1 MSAISRAGWLLSGLL
16 FSGAAAAQ
24 TTACRHPDFPQE
36 VRCGVVQQP
45 LNPDQPAGTKVDI
58 HYVVLPSQDKN
69 KLPDAV
75 FLLAGGPGQSAI
87 QLAAAGNGMLGRLNK
102 RRDLVFVDQR
112 GTGKS
117 AGLQCPELEKDDF
130 SSDDDVMF
138 QRMEQCR
145 IRLQNLPHGQL
156 DQYITSIA
164 VKDLEAVRRQQGYA
178 QINLV
183 GVSYGTRVGLEYLRQ
198 FPAQVRRLVLDGVVP
213 PDMRLPAE
221 DNAAAIEGIFRFCE
235 QDKACNQAY
244 PDLKGQ
250 WNHLL
255 QSLPQKVNLQHP
267 RTGQMHSVTMRTGSV
282 TTMVQRALY
291 VPSQTAML
299 PYAISRA
306 AHGDFL
312 PMTTLSGAG
321 NLPGAAS
328 MSYGMHYA
336 VWCSE
341 ALQRPA
347 AKNDG
352 SIFMLQAEEN
362 YQRICKNWPRAR
374 VPEAFYTIAPSPVPV
389 LLLSGGIDPVTPT
402 RHGDK
407 VAKALGQ
414 KTLHISVQHAGH
426 GMLMN
431 ACMRDVNYRF
441 IHAKE
446 EKDALAVDQ
455 RCVKQIPRPLAWM
468 PVQAKAEGQP

>member
-1 MSAISRAGWLLSGLL
+1 MSAISRTGWLLSGLL
-16 FSGAAAAQ
+16 LSGVAAAQ

-45 LNPDQPAGTKVDI
+45 LNPAQPSGQKIDI

-87 QLAAAGNGMLGRLNK
+87 QLAGAGNGMLSRLNK

-117 AGLQCPELEKDDF
+117 ASLQCPELEKDDF
-130 SSDDDVMF
+130 NGDDDTMY

-145 IRLQNLPHGQL
+145 TRLQKLPHGQL

-164 VKDLEAVRRQQGYA
+164 VNDLEAVRRQQGYG

-198 FPAQVRRLVLDGVVP
+198 FPSQVRRLVLDGVVP

-221 DNAAAIEGIFRFCE
+221 DTAVALDGVFTFCE
-235 QDKACNQAY
+235 QDKACKQAY
-244 PDLKGQ
+244 PDVRAQ
-250 WNHLL
+250 WNRLL
-255 QSLPQKVNLQHP
+255 QSPPQKVSLQHP
-267 RTGQMHSVTMRTGSV
+267 RTGQMQTVTIKPTSVIG
-282 TTMVQRALY
+282 MVQRTLY
-291 VPSQTAML
+291 VPAQTAML
-299 PYAISRA
+299 PFAISRA

-312 PMTTLSGAG
+312 PLVTMSGGG

-328 MSYGMHYA
+328 MSFGMHYA

-347 AKNDG
+347 PKNDG
-352 SIFMLQAEEN
+352 SVFLQNAEEN
-362 YQRICKNWPRAR
+362 YQRICKNWPRAK
-374 VPEAFYTIAPSPVPV
+374 VPEAFYSVPPAPVPV

-402 RHGDK
+402 RHGDA
-407 VAKALGQ
+407 VAKALGA
-414 KTLHISVQHAGH
+414 KTVHISVQHAGH

-431 ACMRDVNYRF
+431 ACIRDVNYRF
-441 IHAKE
+441 IHAKD
-446 EKDALAVDQ
+446 EKEALAVNQ
-455 RCVKQIPRPLAWM
+455 RCVKQIPRPMAWM
-468 PVQAKAEGQP
+468 PVQAKSEVQP